1 MKVISK
7 DYRYVGVDD
16 CQIDLFEGQFK
27 VPEGMMYNSYVLID
41 QKVAIMDTVDISGT
55 SDWMDNLDKALGS
68 REPDYLIVHHM
79 EPDHSSNI
87 KNLVTKYPNITLV
100 GNQKTFNL
108 MDQFFIDNSFKRL
121 IVKEGD
127 ELNLGTHTL
136 KFIMAPMVHWPEVM
150 MSFDL
155 TDHILFSAD
164 AFGKF
169 GSSKADEE
177 WDCEARRY
185 YFGIVGKYGV
195 NVQMLLKKVKDLPIK
210 AICPLHG
217 PILDNNIGYYVN
229 LYNIWS
235 SYQVETEGVLIA
247 YTSVY
252 GNTKR
257 AALLLKD
264 LLEEKGCP
272 KIEIFDLAR
281 DDMFEAIEGAF
292 RYSKLVL
299 ATTTYNNSIFP
310 DMEKFIRGLIER
322 NYQNRKVAIIE
333 NGSWSPVAYKTITT
347 LLANSKNLT
356 FIDPVV
362 TIKSSVSN
370 QNIDDLKTLADHLK

>member
-1 MKVISK
+1 MKVINK
-7 DYRYVGVDD
+7 DYRYVGVND

-27 VPEGMMYNSYVLID
+27 VPNGMMYNSYVLID
-41 QKVAIMDTVDISGT
+41 QKVAILDTVDINFT
-55 SDWMDNLDKALGS
+55 DEWMDNLDKALES

-79 EPDHSSNI
+79 EPDHSANI
-87 KNLVTKYPNITLV
+87 RNLVAKFPNITIV

-108 MDQFFIDNSFKRL
+108 MDQFFIGNNFKRL
-121 IVKEGD
+121 VVKDGD
-127 ELNLGTHTL
+127 ELCLGTHTL
-136 KFIMAPMVHWPEVM
+136 KFIMAPMIHWPEVM

-155 TDHILFSAD
+155 KDQVLFSAD

-169 GSSKADEE
+169 GSSEDNEE

-195 NVQMLLKKVKDLPIK
+195 NVQMFLKKVKDLSIK
-210 AICPLHG
+210 AIYPLHG
-217 PILDNNIGYYVN
+217 PILDDNIEYYVN

-247 YTSVY
+247 YTSIY
-252 GNTKR
+252 GNTKK
-257 AALLLKD
+257 AAMMLKD
-264 LLEEKGCP
+264 FLIEKGCP

-333 NGSWSPVAYKTITT
+333 NGSWCPVAYKTIAAE
-347 LLANSKNLT
+347 LANLKNIS
-356 FIDPVV
+356 FVNPII
-362 TIKSSVSN
+362 TIKSSMSV
-370 QNIDDLKTLADHLK
+370 QNIEDLKSLADHLK